1 MDDALERVI
10 IDHVYP
16 HSPADEAGM
25 KRDDEIVGIDG
36 AKASSLTLPF
46 IRSMLCQDGREVD
59 AVIQRE
65 GETATHRLHLRSLIE

>member
-1 MDDALERVI
+1 
-10 IDHVYP
+10 
-16 HSPADEAGM
+16 M